1 MEKSLYLMDDKN
13 SFFSNEWSDYFQEQ
27 FYVSLKV
34 EILLKNIGLII
45 ILIILSIIQILS
57 YPYNFI
63 TFEIFDNI
71 RFKYL
76 KKNYGDFFDNI
87 PFYKHTHETNNT
99 IYWCWFQGVEKA
111 PKLYL
116 MTLNSL
122 KKNLKDFNIVIINE
136 DNIFNYVD
144 FPPYIKE
151 KYEKNIITRTHLS
164 DILRS
169 ELLLR
174 YGGTWID
181 ASVLITGYNS
191 ELYNTDLFFFQEKN
205 PYCAGSSW
213 FMTSEKGN
221 PIIRTALEL
230 LYEYWKTS
238 DRLYNYYLYHY
249 FVKMA
254 CDRYIN
260 DLKKIPYYSN
270 KEPQILKRIMNKK
283 YSEKKYKN
291 ILDHSTVHKLTIK
304 RKVEYNKKGT
314 FFQHI
319 FEEYYIKFNKIN

>member
-1 MEKSLYLMDDKN
+1 MEKNFFNKKQNYWFSEKWMEYLRG
-13 SFFSNEWSDYFQEQ
+13 Q
-27 FYVSLKV
+27 FYISLKV
-34 EILLKNIGLII
+34 EILLKNIYLII
-45 ILIILSIIQILS
+45 ILIILSSIQIWS
-57 YPYNFI
+57 YPYNSI
-63 TFEIFDNI
+63 TFESIDGL

-76 KKNYGDFFDNI
+76 KEKYGGFLDTI
-87 PFYKHTHETNNT
+87 PFYNHTHQTNKT

-111 PKLYL
+111 PILYL
-116 MTLNSL
+116 MTLNSI
-122 KKNLKDFNIVIINE
+122 KKNLKDFNLLIINE
-136 DNIFNYVD
+136 TNMFNLVE

-151 KYEKNIITRTHLS
+151 KYQQNIITRTHLS
-164 DILRS
+164 DMLRC
-169 ELLLR
+169 ELLLK

-181 ASVLITGYNS
+181 ASVLITGYTP
-191 ELYNTDLFFFQEKN
+191 EFYNTDLFFFQEKN

-221 PIIRTALEL
+221 PILRTALEI

-238 DRLYNYYLYHY
+238 ERLYNYYLFHY

-254 CDRYIN
+254 CDRYIK

-283 YSEKKYKN
+283 FSDKKYQK
-291 ILDHSTVHKLTIK
+291 IISRASVHKLTIK
-304 RKVEYNKKGT
+304 RKVIYRRKNT

-319 FEEYYIKFNKIN
+319 FEEYYIKFNEQN